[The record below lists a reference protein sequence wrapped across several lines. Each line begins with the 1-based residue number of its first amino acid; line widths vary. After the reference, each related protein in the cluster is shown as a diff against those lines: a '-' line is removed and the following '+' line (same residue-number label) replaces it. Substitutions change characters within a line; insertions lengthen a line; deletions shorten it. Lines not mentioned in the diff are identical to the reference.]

1 MIERLYIKNYLI
13 IKEAEIELDRGLNI
27 LTGETGAG
35 KSIILDALALI
46 LGERADYS
54 KIKKDEDRLIVEGH
68 FNFAENKTVQKVIN
82 DIFPDEESGNDNI
95 ILRRELNKKGS
106 SRNFINDSPVN
117 ISDMKKFGDA
127 IIDIHSQNEH
137 QSLLNKETH
146 IGILDNFFT

>member
-1 MIERLYIKNYLI
+1 
-13 IKEAEIELDRGLNI
+13 
-27 LTGETGAG
+27 
-35 KSIILDALALI
+35 
-46 LGERADYS
+46 
-54 KIKKDEDRLIVEGH
+54 VEGH